1 MLNPRKKVT
10 KKDLKEDKLVTT
22 YFKASEYIEENKKRL
37 SWLVGG
43 LVVVSIGAVIY
54 FNNRAANEEKAAT
67 ALGQII
73 RYYDQG
79 EYQTAIDGK
88 PEKNVVGLKDVVE
101 NYGGTSSGDLARFY
115 LANAYY
121 YTGKI
126 DEALNEFENFSG
138 RYPPLR
144 SSALAG
150 IASCYE
156 AKGDHQK
163 AAEYFEKAAS
173 KSADAQLTPEYLHH
187 AARDYGLSGKKDRAV
202 ELLKRLKKDFPTS
215 TYARDA
221 DRLLAQFSS

>member
-73 RYYDQG
+73 RYYDKG
-79 EYQTAIDGK
+79 EYQTAIDGV

-126 DEALNEFENFSG
+126 DEALTEFENFRGS
-138 RYPPLR
+138 YPPLR

-156 AKGDHQK
+156 AKGNHKQ

-187 AARDYGLSGKKDRAV
+187 AARDYALSGKKDHAI

-215 TYARDA
+215 SYARDA